1 MIQLISLIICVITFI
16 MGIAVLINNPKSVL
30 FRLYFLLS
38 VFSSLWILVNLIVIG
53 GNIVVGNQALLI
65 FARLITPL
73 SLAVTLTLNLF
84 VKYFRRSRFD
94 IYDLLIVAPNLSI
107 AVFSFTPFNV
117 YLEQDNTPKVGSM
130 YYLYLGVL
138 LMNVVFML
146 HNLFYN
152 NQASQK
158 AHMQFVY
165 LRFGIIF
172 SVVPAILF
180 GSITPVF
187 IDNNLSDISPL
198 FAFIFLVFAAV
209 AIVKHRLFDI
219 RGTVARTMGY
229 LFTYS
234 TLVGLYIVI
243 VFILGSFVYGGAKL
257 TMSQHLFYIGVALVF
272 ALTLPRLRHVF
283 NKLTNKIFFQDA
295 YEVQDLIDELNQ
307 TVIKDI
313 RLQVLLK
320 NSAEVIRSNIK
331 TESVVFCIKETGG
344 LSGQII
350 GNVADY
356 HLRQADIDKISV
368 FMSGINSTVI
378 QAEELDGERAE
389 LKDILTHHGIGMLAY
404 ITTNEGDT
412 RTDLGYILLGYKL
425 SGNAFNNTDRKAM
438 DIISNSMVVAIQN
451 SMRFEEIQKFNETL
465 QAKVDDATRKLQR
478 TNDKLKQ
485 LDETKDEFI
494 SMASHQLRTPLTSV
508 KGYLSMVLEGDVGT
522 LNDMQRKL
530 LMQSFNS
537 SQRMVYLISD
547 LLNLSRLR
555 TGKFI
560 IEPKV
565 TNLADVIE
573 GEVEQLSANAK
584 GRGLTL
590 NYNKPKNFP
599 DLYMDETKIR
609 QVIMN
614 FADNA
619 IYYTPSG
626 GKIDI
631 NLVNNKDT
639 IEFTVV
645 DNGIGVPLADQK
657 HMFTK
662 FYRAKNAQ
670 KARPDGTGLGIFMA
684 KKVIIAQGGALIF
697 ESKPDKGSTFGFSI
711 SKSGLKVPE

>member
-1 MIQLISLIICVITFI
+1 MGVWLLAQMFAQLLGEHEKLDLILIQLASAISPWIAVAFYYLSAELTNIKIKRYPSRLLLSVATIFSTLNFSGLLIKSAHASSGGIVVDDAGLLYFVEIAFIALLFLSGLYRVLKSYLVSSGKVKRSSMLLLIAVTQAVVLVTIGSTLFANNAVAQYIIPISALVLVLFVTVGIFRHGLFEIRSIVARAVSYVITIITIAGLTSIFLALVLNKLLDLRMNINQTLATSLII
-16 MGIAVLINNPKSVL
+16 ALA
-30 FRLYFLLS
+30 
-38 VFSSLWILVNLIVIG
+38 SSLYKYINVIF
-53 GNIVVGNQALLI
+53 NK
-65 FARLITPL
+65 L
-73 SLAVTLTLNLF
+73 SNKLF
-84 VKYFRRSRFD
+84 FQ
-94 IYDLLIVAPNLSI
+94 N
-107 AVFSFTPFNV
+107 PFNHQEV
-117 YLEQDNTPKVGSM
+117 INEVNT
-130 YYLYLGVL
+130 
-138 LMNVVFML
+138 
-146 HNLFYN
+146 
-152 NQASQK
+152 
-158 AHMQFVY
+158 
-165 LRFGIIF
+165 
-172 SVVPAILF
+172 
-180 GSITPVF
+180 
-187 IDNNLSDISPL
+187 
-198 FAFIFLVFAAV
+198 
-209 AIVKHRLFDI
+209 AIVKGRSVDQTLMQVSNIVSSMVGLQNSRFIINHDDLRVGKPTIDDNLIEHIRLNAQENKLLRVGETEDTNVKQYMIDGEIDIIVSLTVRDKIVGVYEIGSKKSGGLFSVADERLF
-219 RGTVARTMGY
+219 
-229 LFTYS
+229 
-234 TLVGLYIVI
+234 
-243 VFILGSFVYGGAKL
+243 
-257 TMSQHLFYIGVALVF
+257 
-272 ALTLPRLRHVF
+272 
-283 NKLTNKIFFQDA
+283 
-295 YEVQDLIDELNQ
+295 E
-307 TVIKDI
+307 
-313 RLQVLLK
+313 
-320 NSAEVIRSNIK
+320 
-331 TESVVFCIKETGG
+331 
-344 LSGQII
+344 II
-350 GNVADY
+350 GDETAIY
-356 HLRQADIDKISV
+356 
-368 FMSGINSTVI
+368 
-378 QAEELDGERAE
+378 
-389 LKDILTHHGIGMLAY
+389 
-404 ITTNEGDT
+404 
-412 RTDLGYILLGYKL
+412 
-425 SGNAFNNTDRKAM
+425 
-438 DIISNSMVVAIQN
+438 IQN
-451 SMRFEEIQKFNETL
+451 ALQFEEIQKFNETL

>member
-1 MIQLISLIICVITFI
+1 LNNISVEPLAESVTGIVKKSIKVHSVDIVLWLGDKILCYGDRATDKNLAIAIRDEIVYSGKTLVTTETVQEDNRQLYNMLVASKVGGTIALSSAIDNEDILGLLVLGVKNSGAPFNREDAATL
-16 MGIAVLINNPKSVL
+16 GIVAGD
-30 FRLYFLLS
+30 LS
-38 VFSSLWILVNLIVIG
+38 V
-53 GNIVVGNQALLI
+53 
-65 FARLITPL
+65 
-73 SLAVTLTLNLF
+73 AV
-84 VKYFRRSRFD
+84 
-94 IYDLLIVAPNLSI
+94 
-107 AVFSFTPFNV
+107 
-117 YLEQDNTPKVGSM
+117 
-130 YYLYLGVL
+130 
-138 LMNVVFML
+138 
-146 HNLFYN
+146 
-152 NQASQK
+152 
-158 AHMQFVY
+158 
-165 LRFGIIF
+165 
-172 SVVPAILF
+172 
-180 GSITPVF
+180 
-187 IDNNLSDISPL
+187 
-198 FAFIFLVFAAV
+198 
-209 AIVKHRLFDI
+209 
-219 RGTVARTMGY
+219 
-229 LFTYS
+229 
-234 TLVGLYIVI
+234 
-243 VFILGSFVYGGAKL
+243 
-257 TMSQHLFYIGVALVF
+257 
-272 ALTLPRLRHVF
+272 
-283 NKLTNKIFFQDA
+283 
-295 YEVQDLIDELNQ
+295 
-307 TVIKDI
+307 
-313 RLQVLLK
+313 
-320 NSAEVIRSNIK
+320 
-331 TESVVFCIKETGG
+331 
-344 LSGQII
+344 
-350 GNVADY
+350 
-356 HLRQADIDKISV
+356 
-368 FMSGINSTVI
+368 
-378 QAEELDGERAE
+378 
-389 LKDILTHHGIGMLAY
+389 
-404 ITTNEGDT
+404 
-412 RTDLGYILLGYKL
+412 
-425 SGNAFNNTDRKAM
+425 
-438 DIISNSMVVAIQN
+438 QN
-451 SMRFEEIQKFNETL
+451 SLHYEEIQKFNETL